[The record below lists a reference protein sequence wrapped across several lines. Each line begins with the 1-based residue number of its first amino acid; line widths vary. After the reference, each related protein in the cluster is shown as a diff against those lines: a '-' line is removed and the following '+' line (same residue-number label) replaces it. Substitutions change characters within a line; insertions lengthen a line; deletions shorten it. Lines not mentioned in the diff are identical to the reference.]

1 MKSYPINCT
10 VNKTKPARLAKVA
23 LDDHYTPVLYLWCKK
38 CRTEHKCSLGQ
49 LLQSWRDMAKGNQ
62 QAIAR
67 QQDLLKTALAHLQED
82 LDDLQGQQQEAA
94 G

>member
-1 MKSYPINCT
+1 MKSFPINCT
-10 VNKTKPARLAKVA
+10 VNKLKSAKLAKVA
-23 LDDHYTPVLYLWCKK
+23 LDDYHKPVVFLWCKK
-38 CRTEHKCSLGQ
+38 CRTEHKCSLTQ

-62 QAIAR
+62 QAIVQ

-82 LDDLQGQQQEAA
+82 LEDIQQQEAA